1 MAPVPAPTNGCVD
14 ADAMVLHSTGS
25 TCPEFR
31 AMQSGHCATVFCPT
45 CPFGGF
51 CDLSCGW
58 CLKANG
64 EYRPDQDG
72 VTREAPADPLQA
84 AQDGAIPGTTDDATT
99 NPLQESR

>member
-1 MAPVPAPTNGCVD
+1 MAPAPAPTNGCVD

-25 TCPEFR
+25 TCPEFQ
-31 AMQSGHCATVFCPT
+31 AMHSGHCSTVFCPT

-58 CLKANG
+58 CLNANG
-64 EYRPDQDG
+64 EYRPGPDG
-72 VTREAPADPLQA
+72 AVRAAPVDPLQA
-84 AQDGAIPGTTDDATT
+84 AKDGAIPGNEDDATT